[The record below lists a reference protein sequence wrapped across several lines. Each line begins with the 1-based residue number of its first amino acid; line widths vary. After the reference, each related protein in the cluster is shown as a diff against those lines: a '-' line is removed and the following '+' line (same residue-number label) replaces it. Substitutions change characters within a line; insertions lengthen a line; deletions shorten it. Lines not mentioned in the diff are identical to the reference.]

1 MDYQKIVEEKGGEV
15 VEEGA
20 SIFDQ
25 HRLICKEGHFF
36 NLYANDILSGEWCG
50 RCQKE
55 MEKSNKPDDSKI
67 GDILRELSIP
77 YEYREVIGEIEC
89 DYIIKEG
96 RKFIILTNPSSS
108 LLEEI
113 GEGRKIEGW
122 NLILI
127 TDLSTLVDLSGKKDI
142 WEAIKN
148 NVELTYIPP
157 LPKPSENKGIVSS
170 KLDPKIVEHGCEI
183 EEKIYQCGKSEV
195 CSVVKEAYKPY
206 PTDHNHAVAYIR
218 VSTQEQVKDGFSLY
232 AQERNMFEE
241 AKKRNLFLKR
251 IYIDKGISGG
261 STEKRAGLAK
271 MRDDL
276 VEGDWVLSCYISRVS
291 RKTKDLLTIVD
302 EIKEKGCHFIVR
314 EMDVDFTSPQGQM
327 ILALMGS
334 HAQFERDQTSERV
347 KTVIT
352 HLKKTGQ
359 FRSKP
364 YFGWKMNSD
373 RSPEASIHIRD
384 EEEMKTI
391 KRIRQIRNKFPDLGK
406 TAFAR
411 KLNDLKVPPPRGAK
425 CWYHKFTGDLM
436 EREGMKFTPP
446 RGKKDKKL

>member
-1 MDYQKIVEEKGGEV
+1 MDWEKIVEEKNGEV
-15 VEEGA
+15 VEKGE
-20 SIFDQ
+20 SVFDQ
-25 HRLICKEGHFF
+25 HRLICEQGHFF
-36 NLYANDILSGEWCG
+36 NLYTNDILSGEWCEK
-50 RCQKE
+50 CQKE
-55 MEKSNKPDDSKI
+55 KEKSDKPDDSI
-67 GDILRELSIP
+67 VGEILKELSIP

-89 DYIIKEG
+89 DYIINKG
-96 RKFIILTNPSSS
+96 RKFIILTNPSET
-108 LLEEI
+108 LLGEI
-113 GEGRKIEGW
+113 REGVKIKDY

-127 TDLSTLVDLSGKKDI
+127 TSLSSLKDSGKKEI

-157 LPKPSENKGIVSS
+157 NSKGEGAQVS
-170 KLDPKIVEHGCEI
+170 KVEEKEVHHGCEI
-183 EEKIYQCGKSEV
+183 EEKIYQCGKSEI

-206 PTDHNHAVAYIR
+206 PTDYNHAVAYIR
-218 VSTQEQVKDGFSLY
+218 VSTQEQVRDGFSLY
-232 AQERNMFEE
+232 AQERNLFEE

-261 STEKRAGLAK
+261 STEKRAALAK
-271 MRDDL
+271 MRQDL

-314 EMDVDFTSPQGQM
+314 EMDIDFTSPQGQM

-347 KTVIT
+347 KTVVA

-364 YFGWKMNSD
+364 FFGWKMNPD
-373 RSPEASIHIRD
+373 RSPEAPIFIRN
-384 EEEMKTI
+384 EEEMKVI
-391 KRIRQIRNKFPDLGK
+391 KKLRQIRNKFPDLGK

-411 KLNDLKVPPPRGAK
+411 KLNELKIPPPRGAK
-425 CWYHKFTGDLM
+425 EWYHKFVGDLM
-436 EREGMKFTPP
+436 EREGMKFNP
-446 RGKKDKKL
+446 RKKKREN